1 MKKTLMI
8 IVPVVAVLGIVI
20 GYLYFYHPEL
30 LTFATMA
37 ATETPDEK
45 VYTLDTLEPGRYYV
59 WNNNGEDILDS
70 VNGNTDSTFH
80 ILPEGNKN
88 WEKKQD
94 VNHTIWFSSKEDESI
109 PTYYQGDE
117 LIYVSKINVPFEGI
131 KWERFADYG
140 YTIGVTN
147 LIGDKSGH
155 YRIPFD
161 ENKLY
166 AGYVYD
172 KSDASQ
178 INQFVN
184 VSNIF
189 IDKIGGVSVRDSIIS
204 DGGTIYGLEKD
215 NVYVCEWYTG
225 TFYQDFEM
233 TADIHSF
240 CSFESFKTYNYNFL
254 HSNCISIEI
263 PNWFKSGYY
272 YVNELGFFRYV
283 SDADRNQYNGQ
294 AYDGNIEWNDPIILY
309 NDLGQILYDPS
320 NNIDKRYV
328 DDNSDTTS
336 IQAEQDNQAQLSGE
350 DNTFENDSYKE
361 QTDHFDYDIPS
372 DSGAEDDAVN

>member
-70 VNGNTDSTFH
+70 VNGNTASTFH

-294 AYDGNIEWNDPIILY
+294 AYDGSIEWNDPIILY

>member
-1 MKKTLMI
+1 MI
-8 IVPVVAVLGIVI
+8 IVPVVAVLGIVV

-240 CSFESFKTYNYNFL
+240 CSFEAFKTYNYNFL

>member
-1 MKKTLMI
+1 MKKILI
-8 IVPVVAVLGIVI
+8 IIISVVVGLGIVG
-20 GYLYFYHPEL
+20 GYLYFFHPEL
-30 LTFATMA
+30 LTFATMTS
-37 ATETPDEK
+37 TESPDEK
-45 VYTLDTLEPGRYYV
+45 IYTLDMLEPGRYYV
-59 WNNNGEDILDS
+59 WSNTGADILDS
-70 VNGNTDSTFH
+70 VTGGTDSTFH
-80 ILPEGNKN
+80 ILPKGNNN
-88 WEKKQD
+88 WDKKQD
-94 VNHTIWFSSKEDESI
+94 VKHTIWFSSKEDESI

-161 ENKLY
+161 ENNLY

-184 VSNIF
+184 VSNLF

-240 CSFESFKTYNYNFL
+240 CSLESFKTYNYNFL

-263 PNWFKSGYY
+263 PSWFKSGYY

-309 NDLGQILYDPS
+309 DDLGQVIYDPS

-336 IQAEQDNQAQLSGE
+336 IQSEQDNQAQLSSE

>member
-172 KSDASQ
+172 RSDASQ

>member
-1 MKKTLMI
+1 MI

-172 KSDASQ
+172 RSDASQ

>member
-1 MKKTLMI
+1 MI
-8 IVPVVAVLGIVI
+8 IVPVVAVLGIVV

-294 AYDGNIEWNDPIILY
+294 AYDANIEWNDPIILY

-336 IQAEQDNQAQLSGE
+336 IQAEQDNQAQLSGG